1 MARMT
6 PAQLQARLDKAAKRI
21 IPSVEKGMDLAALNI
36 EARAKLNCTPGESPY
51 DFNVSGKI
59 RGAPFDTGLLRAEIY
74 HQTEV
79 HGKQVQGFV
88 ISPTE
93 YAEAV
98 HEGSSKMQGRPFILD
113 AIVSE
118 RDATQKILAAHLSDG
133 LEAV

>member
-6 PAQLQARLDKAAKRI
+6 PEQLKARLDKAAKRI
-21 IPSVEKGMDLAALNI
+21 IPAVEKGMDLAALNV
-36 EARAKLNCTPGESPY
+36 EKRAKLNCTPGSSPY
-51 DFNVSGKI
+51 GK
-59 RGAPFDTGLLRAEIY
+59 APFDTGLLRAEIY
-74 HQTEV
+74 HEVEV

-88 ISPTE
+88 CSPTE

-98 HEGSSKMQGRPFILD
+98 HEGTSRMQSRAFILD

>member
-6 PAQLQARLDKAAKRI
+6 PEQLAARLAAAAQRI

-36 EARAKLNCTPGESPY
+36 EARAKLNCSPGSSPY
-51 DFNVSGKI
+51 SK
-59 RGAPFDTGLLRAEIY
+59 APFQTGLLRAEIY

-79 HGKQVQGFV
+79 HGNAVQGFV
-88 ISPTE
+88 CSPTE

-118 RDATQKILAAHLSDG
+118 RDATQKILAAHLSEG

>member
-6 PAQLQARLDKAAKRI
+6 PEQLKARLDRAAKRI

-36 EARAKLNCTPGESPY
+36 EARAKLNCSPGSSPY
-51 DFNVSGKI
+51 Y
-59 RGAPFDTGLLRAEIY
+59 RAPFQTGLLRAEIY
-74 HQTEV
+74 HQTEI

-88 ISPTE
+88 CSPTE

-98 HEGSSKMQGRPFILD
+98 HEGSSRRAGRPFILD

>member
-6 PAQLQARLDKAAKRI
+6 PEQLKARLDKAAKRI
-21 IPSVEKGMDLAALNI
+21 IPSVEKGMDLAALNV
-36 EARAKLNCTPGESPY
+36 EARAKLNCSPGSSPY
-51 DFNVSGKI
+51 Y
-59 RGAPFDTGLLRAEIY
+59 RAPFQTGLLRAEIY

-118 RDATQKILAAHLSDG
+118 RDATQKILAAHLSEG

>member
-6 PAQLQARLDKAAKRI
+6 PAQLQARLAKAAERI
-21 IPSVEKGMDLAALNI
+21 IPSVEKGMDLAALNV
-36 EARAKLNCTPGESPY
+36 EARAKLNCSPGSSPY
-51 DFNVSGKI
+51 Y
-59 RGAPFDTGLLRAEIY
+59 RAPFQTGLLRAEIY

-93 YAEAV
+93 YAKAV
-98 HEGSSKMQGRPFILD
+98 HEGTSRRAGRPFLLD

-118 RDATQKILAAHLSDG
+118 RDATQKILAAHLSEG

>member
-6 PAQLQARLDKAAKRI
+6 EKQLEARLRKAAKRI
-21 IPSVEKGMDLAALNI
+21 IEDTGTGMEKAALNI
-36 EARAKLNCTPGESPY
+36 EAKAKLNCSPGSSPY
-51 DFNVSGKI
+51 GK
-59 RGAPFDTGLLRAEIY
+59 APFDTGLLRAEIY
-74 HQTEV
+74 HQTEI

-88 ISPTE
+88 CSPTE

-98 HEGSSKMQGRPFILD
+98 HEGSSKMSGRPFILD

-118 RDATQKILAAHLSDG
+118 RDATQKILAAHLSEG

>member
-6 PAQLQARLDKAAKRI
+6 PEQLAARLAAAAQRI

-36 EARAKLNCTPGESPY
+36 EARAKLNCSPGSSPY
-51 DFNVSGKI
+51 Y
-59 RGAPFDTGLLRAEIY
+59 RAPFQTGLLRAEIY

-79 HGKQVQGFV
+79 HGNAVQGFV
-88 ISPTE
+88 CSPTE

-98 HEGSSKMQGRPFILD
+98 HEGTSRRAGRPFILD

-118 RDATQKILAAHLSDG
+118 RDATQKILAEHLSDG

>member
-6 PAQLQARLDKAAKRI
+6 PEQLKARLDKAAKRI
-21 IPSVEKGMDLAALNI
+21 VPSVEKGMDLAALNV
-36 EARAKLNCTPGESPY
+36 EARAKLNCTPGSSPY
-51 DFNVSGKI
+51 SK
-59 RGAPFDTGLLRAEIY
+59 APFDTGLLRAEIY
-74 HQTEV
+74 HQVEV

-88 ISPTE
+88 CSPTE

-98 HEGSSKMQGRPFILD
+98 HEGSSKMSGRPFILD

-118 RDATQKILAAHLSDG
+118 RDATQKILAAHLSEG

>member
-6 PAQLQARLDKAAKRI
+6 PEQLKARLDKAAERI
-21 IPSVEKGMDLAALNI
+21 IPSVEKGMDLAALNV
-36 EARAKLNCTPGESPY
+36 EARAKLNCSPGSSPY
-51 DFNVSGKI
+51 Y
-59 RGAPFDTGLLRAEIY
+59 RAPFQTGLLRAEIY

-88 ISPTE
+88 CSPTE

-98 HEGSSKMQGRPFILD
+98 HEGSSRMQGRPFILD

-118 RDATQKILAAHLSDG
+118 RDATQKILAAHLSEG

>member
-6 PAQLQARLDKAAKRI
+6 PAQLKARLDKAAKRI
-21 IPSVEKGMDLAALNI
+21 VPSVEKGMDLAALNI
-36 EARAKLNCTPGESPY
+36 EAKAKLNCSPGSSPY
-51 DFNVSGKI
+51 SK
-59 RGAPFDTGLLRAEIY
+59 APFDTGLLRAEIY
-74 HQTEV
+74 HQTEI

-88 ISPTE
+88 CSPTE

-98 HEGSSKMQGRPFILD
+98 HEGTSRMQSRPFILD

-118 RDATQKILAAHLSDG
+118 RDATQKILAAHLSEG

>member
-6 PAQLQARLDKAAKRI
+6 PEQLKARLEKAAKRI
-21 IPSVEKGMDLAALNI
+21 IPAVEKGMDLAALNV
-36 EARAKLNCTPGESPY
+36 EARAKLNCSLGSSPY
-51 DFNVSGKI
+51 Y
-59 RGAPFDTGLLRAEIY
+59 RAPFQTGLLRAEIY
-74 HQTEV
+74 HQTEI

-88 ISPTE
+88 CSPTE

-98 HEGSSKMQGRPFILD
+98 HEGSSRMQGRPFILD

-118 RDATQKILAAHLSDG
+118 RDATQKILAAHLSEG

>member
-6 PAQLQARLDKAAKRI
+6 PEQLKARLDRAAKRI
-21 IPSVEKGMDLAALNI
+21 IPAVEKGMDMAALNV
-36 EARAKLNCTPGESPY
+36 EARAKLNCSPGSSPY
-51 DFNVSGKI
+51 Y
-59 RGAPFDTGLLRAEIY
+59 RAPFQTGLLRAEIY

-118 RDATQKILAAHLSDG
+118 RDATQKILAAHLSEG

>member
-6 PAQLQARLDKAAKRI
+6 PAQLQARLAKAAERI

-36 EARAKLNCTPGESPY
+36 EARAKLNCSPGSSPY
-51 DFNVSGKI
+51 Y
-59 RGAPFDTGLLRAEIY
+59 RAPFQTGLLRAEIY

-79 HGKQVQGFV
+79 HGNQVQGFV
-88 ISPTE
+88 CSPTE

-118 RDATQKILAAHLSDG
+118 RDATQKILAAHLSEG

>member
-6 PAQLQARLDKAAKRI
+6 PEQLKARLDKAAKRI

-36 EARAKLNCTPGESPY
+36 EARAKLNCSPGSSPY
-51 DFNVSGKI
+51 Y
-59 RGAPFDTGLLRAEIY
+59 RAPFQTGLLRAEIY

-98 HEGSSKMQGRPFILD
+98 HEGSSRMQGRPFILD

-118 RDATQKILAAHLSDG
+118 RDATQKILAAHLSEG

>member
-6 PAQLQARLDKAAKRI
+6 PAQLKARLDKAAKRI

-36 EARAKLNCTPGESPY
+36 EAKAKLNCSPGSSPY
-51 DFNVSGKI
+51 GK
-59 RGAPFDTGLLRAEIY
+59 APFDTGLLRAEIY
-74 HQTEV
+74 HQVEV
-79 HGKQVQGFV
+79 HGNAVQGFV
-88 ISPTE
+88 CSPTE

-98 HEGSSKMQGRPFILD
+98 HEGTSRRAGRPFILD

-118 RDATQKILAAHLSDG
+118 RDATQKILAAHLSEG

>member
-6 PAQLQARLDKAAKRI
+6 PEQLKARLDKAAKRI
-21 IPSVEKGMDLAALNI
+21 VPSVEKGMDLAALNI
-36 EARAKLNCTPGESPY
+36 EAKAKLNCSPGSSPY
-51 DFNVSGKI
+51 GK
-59 RGAPFDTGLLRAEIY
+59 APFDTGLLRAEIY

-118 RDATQKILAAHLSDG
+118 QDATQKILAAHLSDG

>member
-6 PAQLQARLDKAAKRI
+6 PEQLKARLDKAAKRI

-36 EARAKLNCTPGESPY
+36 EAKAKLNCSPGSSPY
-51 DFNVSGKI
+51 GK
-59 RGAPFDTGLLRAEIY
+59 APFDTGLLRAEIY
-74 HQTEV
+74 HQTEI

-88 ISPTE
+88 CSPTE
-93 YAEAV
+93 YAPAV
-98 HEGSSKMQGRPFILD
+98 HEGKSGMLPRPFILD

-118 RDATQKILAAHLSDG
+118 RKATQKILAAHLSEG

>member
-6 PAQLQARLDKAAKRI
+6 PEQLKARLDKAAKRI

-36 EARAKLNCTPGESPY
+36 KARAKLNCSPGSSPY
-51 DFNVSGKI
+51 Y
-59 RGAPFDTGLLRAEIY
+59 RAPFQTGLLRAEIY

-118 RDATQKILAAHLSDG
+118 RDATQKILAAHLSEG

>member
-6 PAQLQARLDKAAKRI
+6 PAQLKARLAKAAKRI

-36 EARAKLNCTPGESPY
+36 EAKAKLNCSPGSSPY
-51 DFNVSGKI
+51 ESAGKL

-74 HQTEV
+74 HEV
-79 HGKQVQGFV
+79 EVFGNTVQGFV

-98 HEGSSKMQGRPFILD
+98 HEGTSRMQSRPFILD

-118 RDATQKILAAHLSDG
+118 RDATQKILAAHLSEG